1 MLRRRLFISNFI
13 YKVFCDAKNLLSGIP
28 KITPIDVELL
38 DYGLWWWSALN
49 LRLKNPS
56 KVFSTSN
63 WNLGGSSDG
72 RQPPCLKMAAA
83 TFFTFKILTFFTLD
97 LWSDFDALK
106 NPVWKW
112 LQQHFWHFSH
122 WNSVHCSKCFG
133 LVLMLSK
140 IVQKFV
146 VKAHWVL
153 QNGNLPIFPTT
164 RLWLM
169 ISDQLHCFRSIKSAQ
184 HGDKKSQHCREKLAE
199 SLFAVNYLQT
209 ACTLFFEL
217 SFFKSQVINA
227 RDCSTCYPSDKALP
241 TIGPLGT
248 WRLRGNG
255 RTCCCSL

>member
-1 MLRRRLFISNFI
+1 MWNCWTMDCGGGRPWT
-13 YKVFCDAKNLLSGIP
+13 CDWKILPKCFRPQIEILADLQTAGSRPVWKWLQQHFSLL
-28 KITPIDVELL
+28 
-38 DYGLWWWSALN
+38 
-49 LRLKNPS
+49 
-56 KVFSTSN
+56 
-63 WNLGGSSDG
+63 
-72 RQPPCLKMAAA
+72 
-83 TFFTFKILTFFTLD
+83 KILTFFTLD

-122 WNSVHCSKCFG
+122 WNSLHCSKCFG

-227 RDCSTCYPSDKALP
+227 RDCSTCYPSDEALP
-241 TIGPLGT
+241 IIGPLGT
-248 WRLRGNG
+248 RRLRGNG

>member
-1 MLRRRLFISNFI
+1 MLKSLYQVSPRLPQSE
-13 YKVFCDAKNLLSGIP
+13 SR
-28 KITPIDVELL
+28 DVELL
-38 DYGLWWWSALN
+38 DVGLWWWSALN
-49 LRLKNPS
+49 LRLKNPF

-72 RQPPCLKMAAA
+72 RQPPCLKIAAA
-83 TFFTFKILTFFTLD
+83 TFHF
-97 LWSDFDALK
+97 
-106 NPVWKW
+106 WK
-112 LQQHFWHFSH
+112 FWHFSH
-122 WNSVHCSKCFG
+122 WIFG
-133 LVLMLSK
+133 LILMLSK
-140 IVQKFV
+140 TLSENGCNNISDIFHIGTLCIAVNALAWFWCSQKLCKSLWSKLIGFC
-146 VKAHWVL
+146 KMGIF
-153 QNGNLPIFPTT
+153 QYFPTT

-199 SLFAVNYLQT
+199 NLFAVNYLQT

-227 RDCSTCYPSDKALP
+227 RDCSTCYPPDKALP